1 MQKDLCPTTTVV
13 LEAGSPEGTHGDL
26 AELQRKY
33 NLLQGEVIR
42 LQAAQDKTGDRAP
55 IQLEKQLQ
63 ELRLKDTVETRDTL
77 ISQETAVQVDGVQED
92 GKMAIFPRAES
103 PRGESS

>member
-13 LEAGSPEGTHGDL
+13 LEAGGPEGTQGDL

-33 NLLQGEVIR
+33 NLLQGEVIQLR
-42 LQAAQDKTGDRAP
+42 ATQDKTGDRAP

-63 ELRLKDTVETRDTL
+63 ELRLKDTVDTRDTL
-77 ISQETAVQVDGVQED
+77 ISQETAVQVDGMQGD
-92 GKMAIFPRAES
+92 SKTAIFPRADS

>member
-13 LEAGSPEGTHGDL
+13 LEAGGPEGTQGDL

-33 NLLQGEVIR
+33 NLLQGEVIQLR
-42 LQAAQDKTGDRAP
+42 AAQDKTGDRAP
-55 IQLEKQLQ
+55 IQL
-63 ELRLKDTVETRDTL
+63 KDTVDKRDTL
-77 ISQETAVQVDGVQED
+77 ISQETAVQVDGMQED
-92 GKMAIFPRAES
+92 GKTAIFPRADS

>member
-13 LEAGSPEGTHGDL
+13 LESGGPEDTQGDL

-33 NLLQGEVIR
+33 NLLQGEVIQLR
-42 LQAAQDKTGDRAP
+42 AAQDKTDNRAP
-55 IQLEKQLQ
+55 IQLETQLQ
-63 ELRLKDTVETRDTL
+63 ELRRKDTVDTRDTL
-77 ISQETAVQVDGVQED
+77 ISQETAVQVDGMQED
-92 GKMAIFPRAES
+92 GKTAIFPRADS

>member
-13 LEAGSPEGTHGDL
+13 LEAGGPEGTQGDL

-33 NLLQGEVIR
+33 NLLQGEVIQLR
-42 LQAAQDKTGDRAP
+42 AAQDKTGDRAP
-55 IQLEKQLQ
+55 IQL
-63 ELRLKDTVETRDTL
+63 KDTVDKRDAL
-77 ISQETAVQVDGVQED
+77 ISQETAVQVDGMQED
-92 GKMAIFPRAES
+92 GKTAIFPRADS

>member
-13 LEAGSPEGTHGDL
+13 LESGGPEGTQGDL

-33 NLLQGEVIR
+33 NLLQGEVIQLR
-42 LQAAQDKTGDRAP
+42 AAQDKTDNRAP
-55 IQLEKQLQ
+55 IQLETQLQ
-63 ELRLKDTVETRDTL
+63 ELLRKDTVDTRDMS
-77 ISQETAVQVDGVQED
+77 ISQETAVQVDGMQED
-92 GKMAIFPRAES
+92 GKTAIFPRADS